1 MKEIRKQASAH
12 STNTPPVTHLSATP
26 AGHLPL
32 VVTMGSTNWKT
43 RAVPVGR
50 VLFSCPMPLMALCI
64 AAANLDVGCS
74 GPPSSVTF
82 MVHDVLG
89 HIRSEVPLGSIYLPS
104 SFHLIL
110 SSCEMVPCVSLC
122 VCVLNCNNNKQ
133 QTTNNKQQ
141 QTTNNKQ

>member
-1 MKEIRKQASAH
+1 
-12 STNTPPVTHLSATP
+12 
-26 AGHLPL
+26 
-32 VVTMGSTNWKT
+32 MGSTNWKT

-141 QTTNNKQ
+141 TTNNNKQQTTNNNSSSSSSNRRAVLVLQAKTTDHQW